1 MNAIIEP
8 NDNFS
13 FEKLTMTSPVVV
25 AGGNHFIKYLLNDR
39 PLYIQPPNCKLKQ
52 GIIKAGKR
60 SYCDLMF
67 TNENENFIRWMEN
80 LEIHSR
86 KLIFNNRAKWFE
98 TELEE
103 HDIEN
108 SFASPLK
115 IFKSG
120 KFYIARVN
128 VPSTLGK
135 TTLKIYDEDENPVD
149 SETLKENENVA
160 TILEIQ
166 GIRCSPRMFQIDL
179 EMKQL
184 LILKPVDLF
193 EKCILLKPTKPLE
206 EPKYVPVPVAPPIV
220 QQDKL
225 PEAPVIEETLTEDT
239 LTEGTLTE
247 DTLTEGTLTEG
258 TLTEGTL
265 TEDTL
270 TEDTLTEGTITEK
283 MPLPEA
289 QPKPE
294 LETKSSDDLEEIE
307 LEIDSIDS
315 DEKLFLKKRNDVY
328 YKMYKEALKKA
339 RVAKELALTSYLEA
353 KHIKNTYMLTDLSD
367 DSDLDEDL
375 DMED

>member
-52 GIIKAGKR
+52 GIIKTGKR

-128 VPSTLGK
+128 IPSALGK
-135 TTLKIYDEDENPVD
+135 TTLKIYDEDENLVD
-149 SETLKENENVA
+149 GETLKENENVA

-193 EKCILLKPTKPLE
+193 EKCILLKPVKPLE
-206 EPKYVPVPVAPPIV
+206 EPKYVPAQVAPPIV
-220 QQDKL
+220 QQEQL
-225 PEAPVIEETLTEDT
+225 PEAPVIEETLTEET
-239 LTEGTLTE
+239 LTEE
-247 DTLTEGTLTEG
+247 
-258 TLTEGTL
+258 
-265 TEDTL
+265 
-270 TEDTLTEGTITEK
+270 

-289 QPKPE
+289 QPEPE
-294 LETKSSDDLEEIE
+294 PESKSPDDLEEIE
-307 LEIDSIDS
+307 LELDSIES

-375 DMED
+375 DIEN

>member
-1 MNAIIEP
+1 MNTIIEP

-25 AGGNHFIKYLLNDR
+25 SGGNHFIKYLLNDR

-128 VPSTLGK
+128 IPSALGK
-135 TTLKIYDEDENPVD
+135 TTLKIYDENENLVD
-149 SETLKENENVA
+149 GDTLKENENVA

-193 EKCILLKPTKPLE
+193 EKCILLKPAKPLE
-206 EPKYVPVPVAPPIV
+206 EPKSLPV
-220 QQDKL
+220 Q
-225 PEAPVIEETLTEDT
+225 PENIQ
-239 LTEGTLTE
+239 
-247 DTLTEGTLTEG
+247 
-258 TLTEGTL
+258 
-265 TEDTL
+265 
-270 TEDTLTEGTITEK
+270 ITEA
-283 MPLPEA
+283 PLPEENLTETILQETQSEP
-289 QPKPE
+289 QPQPE
-294 LETKSSDDLEEIE
+294 PEPEPEPEIEVQLKSPDDLEEIE
-307 LEIDSIDS
+307 LELDSIES

-367 DSDLDEDL
+367 DSDLDDL
-375 DMED
+375 EIEN

>member
-13 FEKLTMTSPVVV
+13 FDKLTLTSPISV
-25 AGGNHFIKYLLNDR
+25 AGGNHFIKYLLNDK

-52 GIIKAGKR
+52 GIVKAGKR
-60 SYCDLMF
+60 AYGDLMF

-80 LEIHSR
+80 LEIFSR
-86 KLIFNNRAKWFE
+86 KIIYNNRAKWFE

-120 KFYIARVN
+120 KYYIARVN
-128 VPSTLGK
+128 VPNTLGK
-135 TTLKIYDEDENPVD
+135 MVLKIYDENENIVD

-166 GIRCSPRMFQIDL
+166 GIRCSPRMFQIDM

-193 EKCILLKPTKPLE
+193 EKCILRTTQKPESLE
-206 EPKYVPVPVAPPIV
+206 ESTAPQVVEEPIPTPVKEEVVDP
-220 QQDKL
+220 
-225 PEAPVIEETLTEDT
+225 IEEE
-239 LTEGTLTE
+239 
-247 DTLTEGTLTEG
+247 
-258 TLTEGTL
+258 
-265 TEDTL
+265 
-270 TEDTLTEGTITEK
+270 
-283 MPLPEA
+283 PV
-289 QPKPE
+289 
-294 LETKSSDDLEEIE
+294 KSSDDLEEFD
-307 LEIDSIDS
+307 LKLDSVSS
-315 DEKLFLKKRNDVY
+315 DETLFLKKRDEVY
-328 YKMYKEALKKA
+328 YKMYREALKKA
-339 RVAKELALTSYLEA
+339 KLAKELALTSYLEA

-367 DSDLDEDL
+367 ESDLEEDTEL
-375 DMED
+375 EKD

>member
-1 MNAIIEP
+1 
-8 NDNFS
+8 
-13 FEKLTMTSPVVV
+13 MTSPVVV
-25 AGGNHFIKYLLNDR
+25 SGGNHFIKYLLNDR

-128 VPSTLGK
+128 IPSALGK
-135 TTLKIYDEDENPVD
+135 TTLKIYDENENLVD
-149 SETLKENENVA
+149 GDTLKENENVA

-193 EKCILLKPTKPLE
+193 EKCILLKPAKPLE
-206 EPKYVPVPVAPPIV
+206 EPKSLPV
-220 QQDKL
+220 Q
-225 PEAPVIEETLTEDT
+225 PENIQ
-239 LTEGTLTE
+239 
-247 DTLTEGTLTEG
+247 
-258 TLTEGTL
+258 
-265 TEDTL
+265 
-270 TEDTLTEGTITEK
+270 ITEA
-283 MPLPEA
+283 PLPEENLTETILQETQSEP
-289 QPKPE
+289 QPQPE
-294 LETKSSDDLEEIE
+294 PEPEPEPEIEVQLKSPDDLEEIE
-307 LEIDSIDS
+307 LELDSIES

-375 DMED
+375 EIEN

>member
-25 AGGNHFIKYLLNDR
+25 SGGNHFIKYLLNDR

-128 VPSTLGK
+128 IPSALGK
-135 TTLKIYDEDENPVD
+135 TTLKIYDENENLVD
-149 SETLKENENVA
+149 GDTLKENENVA

-193 EKCILLKPTKPLE
+193 EKCILLKPAKPLE
-206 EPKYVPVPVAPPIV
+206 EPKSLPVQPENIQITEAPPPP
-220 QQDKL
+220 
-225 PEAPVIEETLTEDT
+225 PEENLTET
-239 LTEGTLTE
+239 ILQETQSEPEPQPEPEPEPETEVQL
-247 DTLTEGTLTEG
+247 
-258 TLTEGTL
+258 
-265 TEDTL
+265 
-270 TEDTLTEGTITEK
+270 
-283 MPLPEA
+283 
-289 QPKPE
+289 
-294 LETKSSDDLEEIE
+294 KSPDDLEEIE
-307 LEIDSIDS
+307 LELDSIES

-375 DMED
+375 EIEN

>member
-13 FEKLTMTSPVVV
+13 FVNLTMTSPVVV
-25 AGGNHFIKYLLNDR
+25 AGGNHFLKYLLNDR

-120 KFYIARVN
+120 KYYIARVN
-128 VPSTLGK
+128 VPSALGK
-135 TTLKIYDEDENPVD
+135 TTLKIYDEDENLVD
-149 SETLKENENVA
+149 GETLKENENVA

-206 EPKYVPVPVAPPIV
+206 EPTHAPEPLV
-220 QQDKL
+220 QHENIQI
-225 PEAPVIEETLTEDT
+225 AET
-239 LTEGTLTE
+239 
-247 DTLTEGTLTEG
+247 
-258 TLTEGTL
+258 
-265 TEDTL
+265 
-270 TEDTLTEGTITEK
+270 
-283 MPLPEA
+283 PLPEENRA
-289 QPKPE
+289 ETQPEPE
-294 LETKSSDDLEEIE
+294 PEPEPEKEVQSKSPDGLEEIE
-307 LEIDSIDS
+307 LELDSIES

-375 DMED
+375 DIDN

>member
-8 NDNFS
+8 NDSFS

-120 KFYIARVN
+120 KYYIARVN
-128 VPSTLGK
+128 VPSALGK
-135 TTLKIYDEDENPVD
+135 MTLKIYDEDENLVD

-193 EKCILLKPTKPLE
+193 EKCILLKPAKPLE
-206 EPKYVPVPVAPPIV
+206 EPKMAPVPLAQPENIKLTETP
-220 QQDKL
+220 L
-225 PEAPVIEETLTEDT
+225 PEENLTEKILQEDNLNETQPETEPEPEPEPVIEV
-239 LTEGTLTE
+239 
-247 DTLTEGTLTEG
+247 
-258 TLTEGTL
+258 
-265 TEDTL
+265 
-270 TEDTLTEGTITEK
+270 
-283 MPLPEA
+283 
-289 QPKPE
+289 QS
-294 LETKSSDDLEEIE
+294 KSPDDLEEIE
-307 LEIDSIDS
+307 LEIDSIES
-315 DEKLFLKKRNDVY
+315 DEKLYLKKRNDVY

-375 DMED
+375 DIEN

>member
-1 MNAIIEP
+1 
-8 NDNFS
+8 
-13 FEKLTMTSPVVV
+13 MTSPVVV
-25 AGGNHFIKYLLNDR
+25 SGGNHFIKYLLNDR

-120 KFYIARVN
+120 KYYIARVN
-128 VPSTLGK
+128 VPSALGK
-135 TTLKIYDEDENPVD
+135 MTLKIYDEDENLVD

-206 EPKYVPVPVAPPIV
+206 EPKMAPVPLV
-220 QQDKL
+220 QPENIKLTETPL
-225 PEAPVIEETLTEDT
+225 PEENLTETILQEDNLNETQPETEPEPEPEPVIEV
-239 LTEGTLTE
+239 
-247 DTLTEGTLTEG
+247 
-258 TLTEGTL
+258 
-265 TEDTL
+265 
-270 TEDTLTEGTITEK
+270 
-283 MPLPEA
+283 
-289 QPKPE
+289 QS
-294 LETKSSDDLEEIE
+294 KSPDDLEEIE
-307 LEIDSIDS
+307 LEIDSIES
-315 DEKLFLKKRNDVY
+315 DEKLYLKKRNDVY

-375 DMED
+375 DIEN

>member
-13 FEKLTMTSPVVV
+13 FDKLTLTSPISV
-25 AGGNHFIKYLLNDR
+25 AGGNHFIKYLLNDK

-52 GIIKAGKR
+52 GIVKAGKR
-60 SYCDLMF
+60 AYGDLMF

-80 LEIHSR
+80 LEIFSR
-86 KLIFNNRAKWFE
+86 KIIYNNRAKWFE

-120 KFYIARVN
+120 KYYIARVN
-128 VPSTLGK
+128 VPNTLGK
-135 TTLKIYDEDENPVD
+135 MVLKIYDENENIVD

-166 GIRCSPRMFQIDL
+166 GIRCSPRMFQIDM

-193 EKCILLKPTKPLE
+193 EKCILRTTQKLESLE
-206 EPKYVPVPVAPPIV
+206 ESTAPQVVEEPIPTPVKEEVVDP
-220 QQDKL
+220 
-225 PEAPVIEETLTEDT
+225 IEEE
-239 LTEGTLTE
+239 
-247 DTLTEGTLTEG
+247 
-258 TLTEGTL
+258 
-265 TEDTL
+265 
-270 TEDTLTEGTITEK
+270 
-283 MPLPEA
+283 PV
-289 QPKPE
+289 
-294 LETKSSDDLEEIE
+294 KSSDDLEEFD
-307 LEIDSIDS
+307 LKLDSVSS
-315 DEKLFLKKRNDVY
+315 DETLFLKKRDEVY
-328 YKMYKEALKKA
+328 YKMYREALKKA
-339 RVAKELALTSYLEA
+339 KIAKELALTSYLEA

-367 DSDLDEDL
+367 ESDLEEDTEL
-375 DMED
+375 EKD

>member
-8 NDNFS
+8 NDSFS

-115 IFKSG
+115 IYKSG
-120 KFYIARVN
+120 KYYIARVN
-128 VPSTLGK
+128 VPSALGK
-135 TTLKIYDEDENPVD
+135 MTLKIYDEDENLVD
-149 SETLKENENVA
+149 SDTLKENENVA

-166 GIRCSPRMFQIDL
+166 GVRCSPRMFQIDL

-193 EKCILLKPTKPLE
+193 EKCILLKQAKPLE
-206 EPKYVPVPVAPPIV
+206 E
-220 QQDKL
+220 L
-225 PEAPVIEETLTEDT
+225 NCAPVTLVQTDNT
-239 LTEGTLTE
+239 Q
-247 DTLTEGTLTEG
+247 
-258 TLTEGTL
+258 
-265 TEDTL
+265 
-270 TEDTLTEGTITEK
+270 ITET
-283 MPLPEA
+283 PLPEENLTETILQEEILHET
-289 QPKPE
+289 QPDPQPQPE
-294 LETKSSDDLEEIE
+294 LEPEIELQSKSPDDLEEIE
-307 LEIDSIDS
+307 LELDSIES

-375 DMED
+375 DIEN

>member
-25 AGGNHFIKYLLNDR
+25 SGGNHFIKYLLNDR

-128 VPSTLGK
+128 IPSALGK
-135 TTLKIYDEDENPVD
+135 TTLKIYDENENLVD
-149 SETLKENENVA
+149 GDTLKENENVA

-193 EKCILLKPTKPLE
+193 EKCILLKPAKPLE
-206 EPKYVPVPVAPPIV
+206 EPKSLPV
-220 QQDKL
+220 Q
-225 PEAPVIEETLTEDT
+225 PENIQ
-239 LTEGTLTE
+239 
-247 DTLTEGTLTEG
+247 
-258 TLTEGTL
+258 
-265 TEDTL
+265 
-270 TEDTLTEGTITEK
+270 ITEA
-283 MPLPEA
+283 PLPEENLTETILQETQSEP
-289 QPKPE
+289 QPQPE
-294 LETKSSDDLEEIE
+294 PEPEPEPEIEVQLKSPDDLEEIE
-307 LEIDSIDS
+307 LELDSIES

-375 DMED
+375 EIEN

>member
-25 AGGNHFIKYLLNDR
+25 SGGNHFIKYLLNDR

-128 VPSTLGK
+128 IPSALGK
-135 TTLKIYDEDENPVD
+135 TTLKIYDENENLVD
-149 SETLKENENVA
+149 GDTLKENENVA

-193 EKCILLKPTKPLE
+193 EKCILLKPAKPLE
-206 EPKYVPVPVAPPIV
+206 EPKSLPV
-220 QQDKL
+220 Q
-225 PEAPVIEETLTEDT
+225 PENIQ
-239 LTEGTLTE
+239 
-247 DTLTEGTLTEG
+247 
-258 TLTEGTL
+258 
-265 TEDTL
+265 
-270 TEDTLTEGTITEK
+270 ITEA
-283 MPLPEA
+283 PLPEENLTETILQETQSEPEP
-289 QPKPE
+289 QPEPE
-294 LETKSSDDLEEIE
+294 PEPEPEIEVQLKSPDDLEEIE
-307 LEIDSIDS
+307 LELDSIES

-375 DMED
+375 EIEN

>member
-13 FEKLTMTSPVVV
+13 FVNLTMTSPVVV
-25 AGGNHFIKYLLNDR
+25 AGGNHFLKYLLNDR

-120 KFYIARVN
+120 KYYIARVN
-128 VPSTLGK
+128 VPSALGK
-135 TTLKIYDEDENPVD
+135 TTLKIYDEDENLVD
-149 SETLKENENVA
+149 GETLKENENVA

-193 EKCILLKPTKPLE
+193 EKCILLKPVKPLE
-206 EPKYVPVPVAPPIV
+206 EPKYAPAQVAPPIV
-220 QQDKL
+220 QQEQL
-225 PEAPVIEETLTEDT
+225 PEAPVIEETLTE
-239 LTEGTLTE
+239 E
-247 DTLTEGTLTEG
+247 
-258 TLTEGTL
+258 
-265 TEDTL
+265 
-270 TEDTLTEGTITEK
+270 

-289 QPKPE
+289 QPEPE
-294 LETKSSDDLEEIE
+294 PESKSPDDLEEIE
-307 LEIDSIDS
+307 LELDSIES

-339 RVAKELALTSYLEA
+339 RVAKEFALTSYLEA

-375 DMED
+375 DIEN

>member
-8 NDNFS
+8 NDSFS

-120 KFYIARVN
+120 KYYIARVN
-128 VPSTLGK
+128 VPSALGK
-135 TTLKIYDEDENPVD
+135 MTLKIYDEDENLVD

-206 EPKYVPVPVAPPIV
+206 EPKMAPAPSV
-220 QQDKL
+220 QLENIKLTETPL
-225 PEAPVIEETLTEDT
+225 PEENLTETILQEDNLNETQPETEPEPEPEPVIEV
-239 LTEGTLTE
+239 
-247 DTLTEGTLTEG
+247 
-258 TLTEGTL
+258 
-265 TEDTL
+265 
-270 TEDTLTEGTITEK
+270 
-283 MPLPEA
+283 
-289 QPKPE
+289 QS
-294 LETKSSDDLEEIE
+294 KSPDDLEEIE
-307 LEIDSIDS
+307 LEIDSIES
-315 DEKLFLKKRNDVY
+315 DEKLYLKKRNDVY

-375 DMED
+375 DIEN

>member
-13 FEKLTMTSPVVV
+13 FDKLTLTSPISV
-25 AGGNHFIKYLLNDR
+25 AGGNHFIKYLLNDK

-52 GIIKAGKR
+52 GIVKAGKR
-60 SYCDLMF
+60 AYGDLMF

-80 LEIHSR
+80 LEIFSR
-86 KLIFNNRAKWFE
+86 KIIYNNRAKWFE

-120 KFYIARVN
+120 KYYIARVN
-128 VPSTLGK
+128 VPNTLGK
-135 TTLKIYDEDENPVD
+135 MVLKIYDENENIVD

-166 GIRCSPRMFQIDL
+166 GIRCSPRMFQIDM

-193 EKCILLKPTKPLE
+193 EKCILRTTQKPESLE
-206 EPKYVPVPVAPPIV
+206 ESTAPQVVEEPIPTPVREEVDPTPF
-220 QQDKL
+220 
-225 PEAPVIEETLTEDT
+225 IEEE
-239 LTEGTLTE
+239 
-247 DTLTEGTLTEG
+247 
-258 TLTEGTL
+258 
-265 TEDTL
+265 
-270 TEDTLTEGTITEK
+270 
-283 MPLPEA
+283 PV
-289 QPKPE
+289 
-294 LETKSSDDLEEIE
+294 KSSDDLEEFD
-307 LEIDSIDS
+307 LKLDSVSS
-315 DEKLFLKKRNDVY
+315 DETLFLKKRDEVY
-328 YKMYKEALKKA
+328 YKMYREALKKA
-339 RVAKELALTSYLEA
+339 KLAKELALTSYLEA

-367 DSDLDEDL
+367 ESDLEEDTEL
-375 DMED
+375 EKD

>member
-13 FEKLTMTSPVVV
+13 FVNLTMTSPVVV
-25 AGGNHFIKYLLNDR
+25 AGGNHFLKYLLNDR

-120 KFYIARVN
+120 KYYIARVN
-128 VPSTLGK
+128 VPSALGK
-135 TTLKIYDEDENPVD
+135 TTLKIYDEDENLVD
-149 SETLKENENVA
+149 GETLKENENVA

-166 GIRCSPRMFQIDL
+166 GVRCSPRMFQIDL

-193 EKCILLKPTKPLE
+193 EKCILLKQVKPLE
-206 EPKYVPVPVAPPIV
+206 EPKYVPTQVAPPIV
-220 QQDKL
+220 QQEQL
-225 PEAPVIEETLTEDT
+225 PEAPVIEETLTEET
-239 LTEGTLTE
+239 LTEE
-247 DTLTEGTLTEG
+247 
-258 TLTEGTL
+258 
-265 TEDTL
+265 
-270 TEDTLTEGTITEK
+270 

-289 QPKPE
+289 QPEPE
-294 LETKSSDDLEEIE
+294 PESKSPDDLEEIE
-307 LEIDSIDS
+307 LELDSIES

-375 DMED
+375 DIEN